1 MKKNAKIDKMLAPK
15 YQYLQQLKE
24 AYFLQNGFEQQ
35 IVENVQKDIFSR
47 VKGSTKTYSA
57 INGDRVDELV
67 GVFILKKRIK
77 LPITRVSQGNY
88 IFGTKTVMFTEKND
102 DLYVV
107 GNGNYIPL
115 EKFLEL
121 NLDLELEKVRLM
133 PSDMFALLHGNKLE
147 AVAQHQSLN
156 PVNANISSKELMK
169 ILMDDAFKPEQPLK
183 KFGNQDFMGMMT

>member
-1 MKKNAKIDKMLAPK
+1 
-15 YQYLQQLKE
+15 
-24 AYFLQNGFEQQ
+24 
-35 IVENVQKDIFSR
+35 
-47 VKGSTKTYSA
+47 
-57 INGDRVDELV
+57 
-67 GVFILKKRIK
+67 VFILKKRIK

-147 AVAQHQSLN
+147 AVA
-156 PVNANISSKELMK
+156 
-169 ILMDDAFKPEQPLK
+169 
-183 KFGNQDFMGMMT
+183 